1 MEFSNL
7 FDILESLL
15 HPRGQVELLQ
25 IVQVAGLADLAPLQ
39 VLEED
44 PAGVRGT
51 PEGSP
56 ARESGSTELTED
68 QLGGPLAQADTRET
82 RSTNLAQAGA
92 RLAQR
97 HPGLQPGD
105 DPVQDGVRLGPGS
118 DGSRPGLGRDLRL
131 RLGLGLVAVVVVDGR
146 LGSHRPQ
153 AGHGARGA
161 GGGPG
166 EETTRSTK
174 VVAEVASLGGE
185 SLLN

>member
-92 RLAQR
+92 RLGQR
-97 HPGLQPGD
+97 HPGLQSGD
-105 DPVQDGVRLGPGS
+105 DPVQDWVRLGPGS
-118 DGSRPGLGRDLRL
+118 DGSRPGLGRELRL
-131 RLGLGLVAVVVVDGR
+131 RQGLGLGLVAVVVDVDGE
-146 LGSHRPQ
+146 
-153 AGHGARGA
+153 
-161 GGGPG
+161 PG
-166 EETTRSTK
+166 
-174 VVAEVASLGGE
+174 
-185 SLLN
+185 